1 MKYFFWKDDYM
12 LTITGYK
19 VEKLKDP
26 FDILTG
32 DRYELFLD
40 IEVPE
45 DDELASEKGLYIR
58 VLYVVDDNTSKV
70 VKYDLLE
77 RETEQLLEFDLE
89 DDELAMVAQ
98 FCKEHLKEEEL

>member
-1 MKYFFWKDDYM
+1 M
-12 LTITGYK
+12 LTITGYS
-19 VEKLKDP
+19 VEKLNDP

-32 DRYELFLD
+32 ERYELFLD

-58 VLYVVDDNTSKV
+58 ILYLVDNTTSEI

-77 RETEQLLEFDLE
+77 RETEQILDFDLE

-98 FCKEHLKEEEL
+98 FCREHLKEEEL